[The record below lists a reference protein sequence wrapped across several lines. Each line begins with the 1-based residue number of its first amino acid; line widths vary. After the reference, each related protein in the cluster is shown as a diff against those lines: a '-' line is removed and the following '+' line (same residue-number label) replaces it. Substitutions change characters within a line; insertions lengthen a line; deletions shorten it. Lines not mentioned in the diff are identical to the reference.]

1 MENRQGMAN
10 QSYYRLNYTDHTAM
24 ENDLRVD
31 SEPLVVNC
39 CGETVVRQA
48 WSHSARRR
56 RQDFYLILSLGG
68 EIRGCLGDARISLGS
83 GNMICIA
90 PGTEFMLESRDPQEE
105 WTHYFWIHFT
115 GSEAEQTLARSGI
128 DTNRVYS
135 IDVDGSVYTY
145 YERLFEEFR
154 LRGESFD
161 YAAELIL
168 RSILLHLGR
177 AGRGESHSGRLDR
190 SIRYIHTHIRY
201 DLTVEQLAA
210 MEYLGVSRYRELFRE
225 CTGVSPIDYVIR
237 LRIARACDLLAR
249 TDTGIAEIAESVGY
263 ENRHH
268 FHNTFKR
275 FRGMTPG
282 EYRRHKAGQYK

>member
-10 QSYYRLNYTDHTAM
+10 QSYYRLTDPEYSPT
-24 ENDLRVD
+24 ENDIRVE

-48 WSHSARRR
+48 WSHAAKRR

-68 EIRGCLGDARISLGS
+68 EIRGCLGDERISLGS

-90 PGTEFMLESRDPQEE
+90 PGTDFMLESRDPQEE

-115 GSEAEQTLARSGI
+115 GGEAEQTLARSGI

-135 IDVDGSVYTY
+135 IDVDGSAYSQ

-154 LRGESFD
+154 RRDESFD

-177 AGRGESHSGRLDR
+177 SCRGERRGRLDR

-201 DLTVEQLAA
+201 DLTVEKLAA

-249 TDTGIAEIAESVGY
+249 TNTGIAEVAESVGY

-275 FRGMTPG
+275 LMGMTPG
-282 EYRRHKAGQYK
+282 EYRRQKAVQYK

>member
-10 QSYYRLNYTDHTAM
+10 QSYYRLTYPEYSPT
-24 ENDLRVD
+24 ENDMRVE

-48 WSHSARRR
+48 WSHAAKRR

-68 EIRGCLGDARISLGS
+68 EIRGCLGDERISLGS

-90 PGTEFMLESRDPQEE
+90 PGTDFMLESRDPQEE

-115 GSEAEQTLARSGI
+115 GSEARQTLERSGI

-135 IDVDGSVYTY
+135 IDVDGSVYSH

-154 LRGESFD
+154 LRDESFD
-161 YAAELIL
+161 YAAELLL
-168 RSILLHLGR
+168 RNILLHLGR
-177 AGRGESHSGRLDR
+177 ACAGERRARLDR

-237 LRIARACDLLAR
+237 LRIARACDLLSR
-249 TDTGIAEIAESVGY
+249 TDTSIAEVAESVGY

-275 FRGMTPG
+275 FMGMTPG
-282 EYRRHKAGQYK
+282 EYRRQKAGQYK